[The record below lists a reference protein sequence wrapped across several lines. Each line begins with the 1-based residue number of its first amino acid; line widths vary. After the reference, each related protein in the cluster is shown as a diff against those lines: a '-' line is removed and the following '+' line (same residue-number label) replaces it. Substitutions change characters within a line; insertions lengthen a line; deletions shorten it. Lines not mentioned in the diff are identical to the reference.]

1 MAFSELMGRE
11 LLRDIA
17 VCFEAVRAKLPSHQ
31 LVANER
37 TGEPRIRHCM
47 ESSMAGMSFA
57 MGLGTNKLMVA
68 AQEGLYSTVRAFP
81 SIPQKTWNGWGTVS
95 VSISTTQA
103 PVFGVKALVLTR
115 RNGL

>member
-1 MAFSELMGRE
+1 MSERE
-11 LLRDIA
+11 SRECGIA
-17 VCFEAVRAKLPSHQ
+17 V
-31 LVANER
+31 
-37 TGEPRIRHCM
+37 
-47 ESSMAGMSFA
+47 ESSMAEMSFA

-81 SIPQKTWNGWGTVS
+81 SIPQKMWNGGGTVS